1 MAKMKKRLRSPF
13 VTDLSHQLKT
23 PVAALSTSLEILEQ
37 NDLTEEER
45 REFTTR
51 CLVQKERL
59 KELLDALINISSRK
73 WND

>member
-1 MAKMKKRLRSPF
+1 MAKNEKEATKSL

-59 KELLDALINISSRK
+59 
-73 WND
+73 